1 MSKVK
6 KGRIDFWHKICLNN
20 KPFFATAP
28 MADVTDYPFRQM
40 IAKYSR
46 HGKVGGGPDVFFTEF
61 VSADGLASKEG
72 KKKLLFNLK
81 FSKNEKPI
89 VAQIFGSNP
98 EKIKIACE
106 IIYKLGFDGVDI
118 NMGCPDRKILKQGA
132 GADLIRSPKLARE
145 IIKSAIAG
153 VKGKIPVSVKTR
165 IGFNKIEYKEW
176 LSEILKEDISAL
188 TIHLR
193 TKKELSK
200 VSAHW
205 ELAKEIVDFVKT
217 TNKNVVLIGNGDV
230 ATLEQGRM
238 LAKKSGFDGIMIG
251 RGIFGNPWFFDSK
264 RKSALTV
271 REKFLA
277 LKEQIK
283 IFDKELLK
291 KNHKN
296 FDVIKKHF
304 KAYINGFPASPV
316 GGDGAKDIRAIIMQA
331 KNPNEAEKIIDG
343 FIKTLI

>member
-1 MSKVK
+1 MSQIKGEK
-6 KGRIDFWHKICLNN
+6 KDFWHKICLNN
-20 KPFFATAP
+20 NPFFVTAP
-28 MADVTDYPFRQM
+28 MADVTDYAFRQM
-40 IAKYSR
+40 IAKHSR
-46 HGKVGGGPDVFFTEF
+46 HGKVGGGPDVFWTEF

-106 IIYKLGFDGVDI
+106 LIYKLGFDGVDI
-118 NMGCPDRKILKQGA
+118 NMGCPDKKIVKQGA
-132 GADLIRSPKLARE
+132 GSALIKTPKLARE
-145 IIKSAIAG
+145 IIKSAILG

-176 LSEILKEDISAL
+176 LSEILQENISAL

-217 TNKNVVLIGNGDV
+217 NNKKIVLIGNGDV
-230 ATLEQGRM
+230 ASMEQGSE
-238 LAKKSGFDGIMIG
+238 LAEKSGFDGIMIG

-264 RKSALTV
+264 RKITPTIK
-271 REKFLA
+271 EKFLA
-277 LKEQIK
+277 LKEHIK
-283 IFDKELLK
+283 IFDKELYK
-291 KNHKN
+291 KKHKN

-304 KAYINGFPASPV
+304 KAYINGF
-316 GGDGAKDIRAIIMQA
+316 DGAKDIRAIIMQA
-331 KNPNEAEKIIDG
+331 KTPNEAEKIIDG
-343 FIKTLI
+343 FTKTLI